1 MMSNVELSASG
12 QIPEPSLLF
21 ANDGIDLHP
30 LRGLLRFGPFSASLN
45 IVQST
50 KVAYLAPSSLF
61 SHLDRLLDELKGHAD
76 PMEAKNYYPAY
87 TGYKNV
93 FRNELIKPSHNLR
106 FPTADDCDTK
116 AACKD
121 GEGLARSILAQLNHI
136 AMSKFSFDVLLV
148 FLPDSWKHTFEYEGF
163 HLHDRLKALTAPF
176 RIPIQIISSSALA
189 RNCRANVM
197 WGLSIALYAKSGG
210 IPWKL
215 ANSDKNE
222 AYIGISYA
230 VRNLNDKT
238 EYTTCCSQVFSP
250 DGMGFEFVAYD
261 AREYG
266 LDNKGNPYLSYQE
279 MQAVLSKSLLIYQ
292 NGHNGR
298 TPRKV
303 YIHKS
308 SHFTDDEISAAYD
321 SFGEKTE
328 IELIQIIRSTRWN
341 ALKLITRQNKIEPA
355 MYPLDR
361 GCYLPINE
369 QECLLW
375 TQGSVDQVNVQ
386 KTNQS
391 VFKEAALKP
400 LPTPILLRK
409 FAGQGGWFETCSGIL
424 GLTKVDWNNNT
435 LYKTMPVTL
444 GYSKKFADV
453 VKLTP
458 ELVNDVYDYRCFM

>member
-1 MMSNVELSASG
+1 MSNVELPANS
-12 QIPEPSLLF
+12 QIPEPNLLF
-21 ANDGIDLHP
+21 ANGCTDLHP
-30 LRGLLRFGPFSASLN
+30 LRGLLKFGPFSAPLN
-45 IVQST
+45 IIQST
-50 KVAYLAPSSLF
+50 KVAYLAPESLF
-61 SHLDRLLDELKGHAD
+61 SCLDGLLNELQNHAQ
-76 PMEAKNYYPAY
+76 PKEALNYYPAY
-87 TGYKNV
+87 KGYEHV
-93 FRNELIKPSHNLR
+93 FRTGLIPPAQNLR
-106 FPTADDCDTK
+106 FPTGDDCDKK
-116 AACKD
+116 AASRD
-121 GEGLARSILAQLNHI
+121 GEGLARSILANLNHI

-163 HLHDRLKALTAPF
+163 HLHDRLKALMAPY
-176 RIPIQIISSSALA
+176 RIPIQIVSGSALT
-189 RNCRANVM
+189 RKCRANVM

-215 ANSDKNE
+215 ANSDRDE
-222 AYIGISYA
+222 AYIGMSYA
-230 VRNLNDKT
+230 VRNLNGKT

-266 LDNKGNPYLSYQE
+266 LDKKGNPYLSYQE

-298 TPRKV
+298 TPRKI

-308 SHFTDDEISAAYD
+308 SHFTEDEIAGAYD

-328 IELIQIIRSTRWN
+328 LELIQIIRSTRWN
-341 ALKLITRQNKIEPA
+341 ALKLIKKRGNIEPA
-355 MYPLDR
+355 PYPLDR

-386 KTNQS
+386 DSSKP

-400 LPTPILLRK
+400 LPSPILLRR

-444 GYSKKFADV
+444 GYSKKFSDV

-458 ELVNDVYDYRCFM
+458 ELVNDIYDYRCFM

>member
-1 MMSNVELSASG
+1 MSNVELPASS
-12 QIPEPSLLF
+12 QIPEPNLLF
-21 ANDGIDLHP
+21 ANGCTDLHP
-30 LRGLLRFGPFSASLN
+30 LRGLLKFGPFSAPLN
-45 IVQST
+45 IIQST
-50 KVAYLAPSSLF
+50 KVAYLAPESLF
-61 SHLDRLLDELKGHAD
+61 SCLDVLLNELQNHAQ
-76 PMEAKNYYPAY
+76 PKEALNYYPAY
-87 TGYKNV
+87 NGYEHV
-93 FRNELIKPSHNLR
+93 FRTGLIPPTQNLR
-106 FPTADDCDTK
+106 FPTGDDCDKK
-116 AACKD
+116 AATRD
-121 GEGLARSILAQLNHI
+121 GEGLARSILANLNHI

-148 FLPDSWKHTFEYEGF
+148 FLPDSWKHAFEYEGF
-163 HLHDRLKALTAPF
+163 HLHDRLKALMAPY
-176 RIPIQIISSSALA
+176 RIPIQIVSGSALT
-189 RNCRANVM
+189 RKCRANVM

-215 ANSDKNE
+215 ANSDRDE

-230 VRNLNDKT
+230 VRNLNGKS

-266 LDNKGNPYLSYQE
+266 LDKKGNPYLSYQE

-298 TPRKV
+298 TPRKI

-308 SHFTDDEISAAYD
+308 SHFTEDEIAGAYD

-328 IELIQIIRSTRWN
+328 LELIQIIRSTRWN
-341 ALKLITRQNKIEPA
+341 ALKLIEKRGNLEPA
-355 MYPLDR
+355 PYPLDR

-386 KTNQS
+386 DASKS

-400 LPTPILLRK
+400 LPSPILLRR

-444 GYSKKFADV
+444 GYSKKFSDV

-458 ELVNDVYDYRCFM
+458 ELVNDIYDYRCFM

>member
-1 MMSNVELSASG
+1 MGNIELAANG

-21 ANDGIDLHP
+21 ANGLTDLHP
-30 LRGLLRFGPFSASLN
+30 LRGLLKYGPFSAPLN

-50 KVAYLAPSSLF
+50 KIAYLAPSIF
-61 SHLDRLLDELKGHAD
+61 FPKLDELIQELQSNAEPK
-76 PMEAKNYYPAY
+76 EAQNYYPVY
-87 TGYKNV
+87 NGYQNMFKA
-93 FRNELIKPSHNLR
+93 ELVSPPVNLR
-106 FPTADDCDTK
+106 FPTGNDCEAK
-116 AACKD
+116 VAVRD
-121 GEGLARSILAQLNHI
+121 GEGLAREIFANLNQI
-136 AMSKFSFDVLLV
+136 ARSKFSFDVLMV

-163 HLHDRLKALTAPF
+163 HLHDRLKALIAHY
-176 RIPIQIISSSALA
+176 RIPIQIVSGAALA
-189 RNCRANVM
+189 RKCRANVM

-222 AYIGISYA
+222 AYIGLSYA
-230 VRNLNDKT
+230 VRNINGKP

-266 LDNKGNPYLSYQE
+266 LDRKGNPYLSYQE

-292 NGHNGR
+292 NGHSGR
-298 TPRKV
+298 TPKKI

-308 SHFTDDEISAAYD
+308 SHFTEDEIAGAYD
-321 SFGEKTE
+321 AFGENTE
-328 IELIQIIRSTRWN
+328 LELIQIIRSTRWN
-341 ALKLITRQNKIEPA
+341 ALKLVKRYNNVEPA
-355 MYPLDR
+355 LYPLDR

-375 TQGSVDQVNVQ
+375 TQGSVEQINVQ
-386 KTNQS
+386 KAGQS

-400 LPTPILLRK
+400 LPTPVLLRR

-444 GYSKKFADV
+444 GYSKKFSDV

-458 ELVNDVYDYRCFM
+458 ELVNDIYDYRCFM